1 MIEST
6 ADVIVRPFNSPL
18 EFGLRMLF
26 LLEAARE
33 RGADLQR
40 LVAYDYLLVH
50 SADVSNGP
58 PSVHPAVPYRGAEF
72 LIKRDLVQSGL
83 ALMISRE
90 LIFKEFHVTGVRYRA
105 TMLTTPFLKLLRS
118 SYSQTLRQRASWVVD
133 RFGALHDDRLA
144 SFMDENI
151 GRWGAEFDRISA
163 IADLELS

>member
-1 MIEST
+1 MVEPT

-26 LLEAARE
+26 LLEAAKE

-40 LVAYDYLLVH
+40 LVAYDYLLIH
-50 SADVSNGP
+50 SADVANGP

-72 LIKRDLVQSGL
+72 LVKRNSVQSGL
-83 ALMISRE
+83 VLMISRE
-90 LIFKEFHVTGVRYRA
+90 LISKEFDVTGVRYRA
-105 TMLTTPFLKLLRS
+105 TTLTTPFLELLRS
-118 SYSQTLRQRASWVVD
+118 SYSQLLRQRASWVVD
-133 RFGALHDDRLA
+133 RFGVFHDARLA
-144 SFMDENI
+144 TFMDENI